1 MAGEGARPT
10 RSMATKA
17 SPLSK
22 YRYRR
27 RLPHLQKADAA
38 MFVTFCTGGHLALPE
53 EARDLVLEH
62 CLREG
67 GILTFAGEG
76 ARATPRIRLPAAV
89 VMPDHVHLLLSPL
102 RDENGRPFPLP
113 DILQCLK
120 GTTAHRINRLL
131 HTSGP
136 VWEEESFG
144 HVLRSDERL
153 KEKCEYIRQ
162 NPVKAGLM
170 QKPEDYR
177 WLWVNPEFQP

>member
-67 GILTFAGEG
+67 GIQSFAGEG
-76 ARATPRIRLPAAV
+76 ARATRGSSLCSRSHARPRPYAFLATPR
-89 VMPDHVHLLLSPL
+89 
-102 RDENGRPFPLP
+102 
-113 DILQCLK
+113 
-120 GTTAHRINRLL
+120 
-131 HTSGP
+131 
-136 VWEEESFG
+136 
-144 HVLRSDERL
+144 
-153 KEKCEYIRQ
+153 
-162 NPVKAGLM
+162 
-170 QKPEDYR
+170 
-177 WLWVNPEFQP
+177 

>member
-67 GILTFAGEG
+67 ASSRSR
-76 ARATPRIRLPAAV
+76 ARAPA
-89 VMPDHVHLLLSPL
+89 PHGFIS
-102 RDENGRPFPLP
+102 
-113 DILQCLK
+113 
-120 GTTAHRINRLL
+120 
-131 HTSGP
+131 
-136 VWEEESFG
+136 
-144 HVLRSDERL
+144 
-153 KEKCEYIRQ
+153 
-162 NPVKAGLM
+162 M
-170 QKPEDYR
+170 QP
-177 WLWVNPEFQP
+177 